1 MAFHVVENC
10 IKLEFTVLDLL
21 SLKFKTYKLVDF
33 IMIITG
39 RSVWSVDVGLETK
52 AKLLINGG
60 WSSLLAV

>member
-39 RSVWSVDVGLETK
+39 RSYGVWMWGSRQ
-52 AKLLINGG
+52 KLN
-60 WSSLLAV
+60 SLLTAAEAPC